1 MEISIGVIGFGRIA
15 KAIILPLFERGEYE
29 SENIF
34 GIVGRSSSISSAL
47 SDLPTGVRV
56 VSSQDDLSKE
66 IWSAPLKLLAVK
78 PQQFGKIKES
88 VSSFKSNDQ
97 FPKPLLISVLAG
109 ITLKSLK
116 KAFPGHTC
124 VRAVPNT
131 PSLVGQGLT
140 GLAWEDDITLDQ
152 KKVVRKIFEPIS
164 EIYEL
169 EEQKLDS
176 FLALTSSG
184 PAYIALVVEAMADG
198 AVAAGLP
205 RYLSN
210 ELAHKTLS
218 GTASL
223 LREKSLHPAELKDMV
238 ASPAGT
244 TISALRHLELAG
256 LRSALIEAVV
266 LAAQKS
272 RQLAEEVSI

>member
-1 MEISIGVIGFGRIA
+1 MA
-15 KAIILPLFERGEYE
+15 KAIVSPLLEKGEYDPQ
-29 SENIF
+29 NVF
-34 GIVGRSSSISSAL
+34 GIVGSNSSIPSAV
-47 SDLPTGVRV
+47 SDLPKGVKV
-56 VSSQDDLSKE
+56 VSSEDSVSREVWK
-66 IWSAPLKLLAVK
+66 APLKILAVK
-78 PQQFGKIKES
+78 PQQFSKIRES
-88 VSSFKSNDQ
+88 VSLFQPNDQ

-140 GLAWEDDITLDQ
+140 GLAWENDITLDQ

-164 EIYEL
+164 EIHEL
-169 EEQKLDS
+169 EEPKLDS

-184 PAYIALVVEAMADG
+184 PAYLALVLEAMADG

-205 RYLSN
+205 RQLSN
-210 ELAHKTLS
+210 QLAHKTLS

-272 RQLAEEVSI
+272 RQLAEEISS

>member
-1 MEISIGVIGFGRIA
+1 MA
-15 KAIILPLFERGEYE
+15 KAIVSPLLERGEY
-29 SENIF
+29 NPKNVL
-34 GIVGRSSSISSAL
+34 GIVGKSSSIAL
-47 SDLPTGVRV
+47 ALNDLPEVTV
-56 VSSQDDLSKE
+56 VSSEDSLSGEVWK
-66 IWSAPLKLLAVK
+66 APLKILAVK
-78 PQQFGKIKES
+78 PQQFSKIRES
-88 VSSFKSNDQ
+88 VSLFQSDDQ
-97 FPKPLLISVLAG
+97 FARPLLISVLAG

-116 KAFPGHTC
+116 KHFPGHTC

-131 PSLVGQGLT
+131 PALVGQGLT
-140 GLAWEDDITLDQ
+140 GLAWGDDITLDQ
-152 KKVVRKIFEPIS
+152 KRVVRKIFEPIS

-184 PAYIALVVEAMADG
+184 PAYLALVVEAMADG

-205 RYLSN
+205 RQLSN
-210 ELAHKTLS
+210 QLAHKTLS

-256 LRSALIEAVV
+256 LRSALIEAIVV
-266 LAAQKS
+266 AAQKS
-272 RQLAEEVSI
+272 RQLAEDVSS

>member
-1 MEISIGVIGFGRIA
+1 MA
-15 KAIILPLFERGEYE
+15 KAIISPLLERGEYHPQ
-29 SENIF
+29 NVL
-34 GIVGRSSSISSAL
+34 GIVGSSSSISNASN
-47 SDLPTGVRV
+47 DLPKEVKV
-56 VSSQDDLSKE
+56 VSTEDSFSREVWK
-66 IWSAPLKLLAVK
+66 APLKILAVK
-78 PQQFGKIKES
+78 PQQFSKIRES
-88 VSSFKSNDQ
+88 FSSFQSKDHFS
-97 FPKPLLISVLAG
+97 KPLLISVLAG

-116 KAFPGHTC
+116 EAFPGHTC

-131 PSLVGQGLT
+131 PSLVSKGLT

-184 PAYIALVVEAMADG
+184 PAYLALVVEAMADG

-210 ELAHKTLS
+210 QLAHKTLS

-223 LREKSLHPAELKDMV
+223 LGEKGLHPAELKDMV

-272 RQLAEEVSI
+272 RQLAEEVSS

>member
-1 MEISIGVIGFGRIA
+1 MA
-15 KAIILPLFERGEYE
+15 KAIISPLLERGEYQP
-29 SENIF
+29 ENVL
-34 GIVGRSSSISSAL
+34 GIVGSSSSIASAL
-47 SDLPTGVRV
+47 KDLPKEVTV
-56 VSSQDDLSKE
+56 VSSEDSLTREVWK
-66 IWSAPLKLLAVK
+66 APLKILSVK
-78 PQQFGKIKES
+78 PQQFSKIKEC
-88 VSSFKSNDQ
+88 VSLVQPNDQ

-116 KAFPGHTC
+116 KAFPSHTC

-140 GLAWEDDITLDQ
+140 ALAWDEEITLDQ
-152 KKVVRKIFEPIS
+152 KKVVRKIFKPIS

-205 RYLSN
+205 RNLSN
-210 ELAHKTLS
+210 QLANKTLS
-218 GTASL
+218 GTAHL

-244 TISALRHLELAG
+244 TISALRHLEFAG

-272 RQLAEEVSI
+272 RELAEEASG

>member
-1 MEISIGVIGFGRIA
+1 MA
-15 KAIILPLFERGEYE
+15 KAIVSPLLERGEYHPQHVL
-29 SENIF
+29 
-34 GIVGRSSSISSAL
+34 GIVGRSSSIESAL
-47 SDLPTGVRV
+47 NDLPKEVKV
-56 VSSQDDLSKE
+56 VSSEDSFSREVWK
-66 IWSAPLKLLAVK
+66 APLKILAVK
-78 PQQFGKIKES
+78 PQQLNKIKES
-88 VSSFKSNDQ
+88 GSSFQSNDQ
-97 FPKPLLISVLAG
+97 SPKPLLISVLAG
-109 ITLKSLK
+109 ITLKNLH

-140 GLAWEDDITLDQ
+140 GLAWPDDITIDQ
-152 KKVVRKIFEPIS
+152 KEVVRKIFEPIS

-205 RYLSN
+205 RHLSN
-210 ELAHKTLS
+210 QLAHKTLS

-223 LREKSLHPAELKDMV
+223 LREKKLHPAQLKDMV

-272 RQLAEEVSI
+272 RLLSEEVST

>member
-1 MEISIGVIGFGRIA
+1 MA
-15 KAIILPLFERGEYE
+15 KAIVSPLLERGEYQ
-29 SENIF
+29 SENIL
-34 GIVGRSSSISSAL
+34 GIVGSSSSIPSAL
-47 SDLPTGVRV
+47 NDLPKEVKV
-56 VSSQDDLSKE
+56 VSSEDSLSREVWK
-66 IWSAPLKLLAVK
+66 APLKILAVK
-78 PQQFGKIKES
+78 PQQFNKIKES
-88 VSSFKSNDQ
+88 VSSFQPNDQ

-109 ITLKSLK
+109 ITLKNLK
-116 KAFPGHTC
+116 KAFPRHTC

-140 GLAWEDDITLDQ
+140 GLAWEDEITSDQ

-169 EEQKLDS
+169 EEQKLDA

-205 RYLSN
+205 RQLSN
-210 ELAHKTLS
+210 QLTHKTLS

-223 LREKSLHPAELKDMV
+223 IREKSLHPAVLKDMV

-266 LAAQKS
+266 LASQKS
-272 RQLAEEVSI
+272 RQLAEEV

>member
-1 MEISIGVIGFGRIA
+1 MA
-15 KAIILPLFERGEYE
+15 KAILSPLLERGTYHPQ
-29 SENIF
+29 NVL
-34 GIVGRSSSISSAL
+34 GVVGSSSSIASAL
-47 SDLPTGVRV
+47 NDLPKEVKV
-56 VSSQDDLSKE
+56 VSSKDSLSTE
-66 IWSAPLKLLAVK
+66 VWNAPLKILAVK
-78 PQQFGKIKES
+78 PQQLSKIKES
-88 VSSFKSNDQ
+88 VSSFQSND

-109 ITLKSLK
+109 VTLKRLK
-116 KAFPGHTC
+116 KSFPGHTC

-131 PSLVGQGLT
+131 PSLIGNGLT
-140 GLAWEDDITLDQ
+140 GLAWEDGMTLDQ
-152 KKVVRKIFEPIS
+152 KKVVRKIFSPIS

-205 RYLSN
+205 RHLSN
-210 ELAHKTLS
+210 QLALKTLS

-223 LREKSLHPAELKDMV
+223 LDKKDLHPAELKDMV

-244 TISALRHLELAG
+244 TISALRHLEFAG

-272 RQLAEEVSI
+272 RQLAEEI